1 MTKPDDDALRARV
14 ERLEREVPPARDLW
28 PDIVQRIEAQGAR
41 RKGARVRLSY
51 TMGASALALAAAVA
65 LFVAARGRARTGSP
79 SPLLA
84 SASAP
89 PATSV
94 AETPR
99 EPSSSPLP
107 GEPEYE
113 GAEHALDSELDAR
126 RSALPPSEA
135 AVLEDNLRIVDQ
147 AIASTRSAVLERPDD
162 LELRA
167 ELDRDWQDKIDLLR
181 QAIELPSE
189 M

>member
-1 MTKPDDDALRARV
+1 MTNPDDDALRARV
-14 ERLEREVPPARDLW
+14 EHLAREVPPARDLW
-28 PDIVQRIEAQGAR
+28 PDIERRIEAKGAR
-41 RKGARVRLSY
+41 RARTTARRVHAFGA
-51 TMGASALALAAAVA
+51 AALALAAAVA
-65 LFVAARGRARTGSP
+65 LVVAAGARRPPGPS

-84 SASAP
+84 SASSPMRLAVPSHGP
-89 PATSV
+89 P
-94 AETPR
+94 
-99 EPSSSPLP
+99 SPLLP
-107 GEPEYE
+107 GETDYE
-113 GAEHALDSELDAR
+113 GAEHALDSELDGR
-126 RSALPPSEA
+126 RAVLPPAEA
-135 AVLEDNLRIVDQ
+135 AVLDDNLRIVDE